1 MDTHIKTS
9 WSFVA
14 REKELAR
21 EASEINAVV
30 SQNLHFRGQLAVT
43 LTLINALTA
52 LLTSL
57 LPKTTTRKR
66 HRAKEWYK
74 RKGSHESSWKEVSNC
89 IAYHLRGR
97 YCNWF

>member
-43 LTLINALTA
+43 LTLINPLTA
-52 LLTSL
+52 LLT
-57 LPKTTTRKR
+57 
-66 HRAKEWYK
+66 
-74 RKGSHESSWKEVSNC
+74 
-89 IAYHLRGR
+89 
-97 YCNWF
+97 